1 MNLSTIVVSVGLAC
15 WLFGCGGGGSTGS
28 TVNNSNTNTASA
40 AQPATEAAEHWG
52 LSRVEPSEVSLQ
64 QSEVDEVL
72 DHIFS
77 DAATQS
83 ALVSKDGYVVGER
96 YAEGFDAESL
106 GTSWS
111 VAKSFYSAAMGVAIE
126 EGHFTSV
133 TQPASEVLTEFVGTV
148 KEAITLEQIL
158 RMRSGLASNTNVFFS
173 GDQTAHALANTLT
186 RAPDLAFNY
195 SNANSQLF

>member
-1 MNLSTIVVSVGLAC
+1 MKLSIIVVSVGLAC
-15 WLFGCGGGGSTGS
+15 SLFGCGGGGSSGS
-28 TVNNSNTNTASA
+28 TVNNSNTNTAGSPP
-40 AQPATEAAEHWG
+40 PATEAAEHWG

-64 QSEVDEVL
+64 QAEVDAVL

-111 VAKSFYSAAMGVAIE
+111 VAKSFYSAAMGVAVE

-133 TQPASEVLTEFVGTV
+133 TQPAS
-148 KEAITLEQIL
+148 
-158 RMRSGLASNTNVFFS
+158 
-173 GDQTAHALANTLT
+173 
-186 RAPDLAFNY
+186 
-195 SNANSQLF
+195 